1 LSAEAAAAPSAARS
15 KNAWRD
21 AFTPEEFESL
31 REVVAWRS
39 WLTVILNWAM
49 IAGLF
54 ALVAVWPNPL
64 TIVVALIGL
73 GGRQL
78 GCAVIMHEAAHRT
91 LFRSRRLNEWVGNW
105 LGAYP
110 SWSGEVE
117 PYRRYHAVH
126 HAHTGSERDPDL
138 KLATAFPV
146 TRRSLLRKI
155 WRDLSGQT
163 GWKQAKLLIQRDLG
177 VGSRRNQRNRGLKVG
192 QRPDVGWHKLAPI
205 AITNGVIFGACWL
218 AGHPAV
224 YALWPLAWL
233 TTYRLA
239 LRVRSIA
246 EHGMAEQG
254 DDPFHNTR
262 TILASWWAR
271 FFFAP
276 NRVNYH
282 LEHHLVMTIPHYHLP
297 RFHRMLRERGLLDD
311 ALLDRGYVDVLRK
324 VSVAPAA
331 A

>member
-1 LSAEAAAAPSAARS
+1 MSAETAVEVPTKHPKRS
-15 KNAWRD
+15 WRD
-21 AFTPEEFESL
+21 AFTPAELDEL
-31 REVVAWRS
+31 REISAWRS
-39 WLTVILNWAM
+39 WVTVGLNWAM

-64 TIVVALIGL
+64 TIAVALIGL

-78 GCAVIMHEAAHRT
+78 GCAVIMHEAGHRT
-91 LFRSRRLNEWVGNW
+91 LFRDRRFNDFVGNW

-110 SWSGEVE
+110 AWSGEVE
-117 PYRRYHAVH
+117 PYRRYHSVH
-126 HAHTGSERDPDL
+126 HAHTGTERDPDL

-146 TRRSLLRKI
+146 TRRSLARKI

-163 GWKQAKLLIQRDLG
+163 GFKQAKLLLQRDLG
-177 VGSRRNQRNRGLKVG
+177 IGRRRNQRTRGLKVG
-192 QRPDVGWHKLAPI
+192 ERPDVGWRKLVPV
-205 AITNGVIFGACWL
+205 AITNGVIFGGCWL

-224 YALWPLAWL
+224 YLLWPLAWL

-246 EHGMAEQG
+246 EHGMAQLG

-262 TILASWWAR
+262 TTAATLWAR

-282 LEHHLVMTIPHYHLP
+282 LEHHLVMTVPHYKLP
-297 RFHRMLRERGLLDD
+297 RFHRMLRERGLLDG
-311 ALLDRGYVDVLRK
+311 ALLDDGYVEVLRK
-324 VSVAPAA
+324 VSVAPA
-331 A
+331 